1 MTILAK
7 IKIYYEELD
16 QVLLGLAKA
25 GYPVTA
31 EIDYGKDG
39 NHTDG
44 WWVTIYNKPENGK
57 IKIDTRTTTTWTD
70 KPGAGKIWDY
80 TTTDIPVDR
89 PKYYAG
95 TDPEMLKGGA
105 TSF

>member
-1 MTILAK
+1 MNILAK
-7 IKIYYEELD
+7 IKIYHEELD

-44 WWVTIYNKPENGK
+44 WW
-57 IKIDTRTTTTWTD
+57 IKIYD
-70 KPGAGKIWDY
+70 KPGLSMASDY
-80 TTTDIPVDR
+80 TTTDIPIYK
-89 PKYYAG
+89 PQYYVG
-95 TDPEMLKGGA
+95 TDPETLKGGA
-105 TSF
+105 SSF

>member
-1 MTILAK
+1 MNILAK
-7 IKIYYEELD
+7 IKIYHEELD

-44 WWVTIYNKPENGK
+44 WWLKIYDKPEAESKN
-57 IKIDTRTTTTWTD
+57 D
-70 KPGAGKIWDY
+70 GAGKLWDY
-80 TTTDIPVDR
+80 TTTDIPIYK
-89 PKYYAG
+89 PQYYVG
-95 TDPEMLKGGA
+95 TDPETLKGGA
-105 TSF
+105 SSF